1 MQNDRIQLTSRP
13 ISHLAFLNCGKYLF
27 MSHLCKISEINLT
40 KKVPNLFL
48 YEKQAFSYDF
58 HIKTKSTVQKAHIQ
72 LAIYNYLSRVWI
84 RKKKKLVC
92 KREMFNI
99 YRVSTMTIVRLQPFI
114 CDIRKRF
121 FFCCQNPYLF
131 FTSFSLLWI
140 EMFYRRNRNWFN
152 NNLAVCMFRANCR
165 SDCPEKMDSLLL
177 FPNC

>member
-1 MQNDRIQLTSRP
+1 MQDKWDKFTR
-13 ISHLAFLNCGKYLF
+13 
-27 MSHLCKISEINLT
+27 

-58 HIKTKSTVQKAHIQ
+58 HIKTKSTGQKAHIR

-114 CDIRKRF
+114 CDIRKCF
-121 FFCCQNPYLF
+121 FFRQNPYLF

-140 EMFYRRNRNWFN
+140 EMFYQRNRNWFN
-152 NNLAVCMFRANCR
+152 NNLAVYVQSQLSIRLPGKNGLVIVIF
-165 SDCPEKMDSLLL
+165 KLLNNSML
-177 FPNC
+177 FFFFFLRVHLFIWH